1 MICFCNISHCETTF
15 IALWC
20 QNRLWYEI
28 LESCTSFSHGICPS
42 HMYSCVRKYFQP
54 IHCLPF
60 YFWPSKPLYISLSY
74 CHLLPTWFIV
84 CKLVF
89 VMNIAELLP
98 SWHYTTINNS
108 YRINVYHFRAFWLD
122 KSTVACLFLIR
133 SYLDEHFAITWC
145 PSSFVH

>member
-42 HMYSCVRKYFQP
+42 HSYQVSVHLAKGFQRRRLKCKKLTDERRLRKYFQP

-60 YFWPSKPLYISLSY
+60 YFWPSKPLYFSLSH
-74 CHLLPTWFIV
+74 CHLLPRAIFREDLLQMLPTKFQFIW
-84 CKLVF
+84 LRVF
-89 VMNIAELLP
+89 RGE
-98 SWHYTTINNS
+98 
-108 YRINVYHFRAFWLD
+108 D
-122 KSTVACLFLIR
+122 
-133 SYLDEHFAITWC
+133 
-145 PSSFVH
+145 